1 MRTFLPRVML
11 AAVAATVVLPA
22 VFTPAQAAPWSLSS
36 SSSSSLGGSS
46 LSSIFEELT
55 DEEIVVDLPGYGEY
69 RFPADLTLASLNPDN
84 ADPVDLFSAAVFA
97 ADYEDNADA
106 RQAALAALEQPQRA
120 QVTAALTALHG
131 EVAPPETASARAPI
145 VVLGNGLNPDGSLHP
160 NLENRLLAATELAK
174 RRPGAPIV
182 VSGGLL
188 VGGYVEAHAMR
199 DWLVEEGVAEGRILV
214 EDRSFSTVSNAR
226 FTRELLPEATDVI
239 VVTSRDHV
247 HRAVVDFTLA
257 FGPDAQV
264 AGVGAPNDPP
274 TALSGQRGIYLDV
287 MKWYLG

>member
-106 RQAALAALEQPQRA
+106 RQAALAALQMVLA
-120 QVTAALTALHG
+120 LWLTAFGANVIGDVLMIAAAALTALHG
-131 EVAPPETASARAPI
+131 EVALPETASARAPI

-182 VSGGLL
+182 VSGGPL

-199 DWLVEEGVAEGRILV
+199 DWAGGRGSGRRAHPGGGPVIFHGEQRTLHAGAIAGGHGR
-214 EDRSFSTVSNAR
+214 DRGDVPGSRPPRRRGFHAR
-226 FTRELLPEATDVI
+226 LRPG
-239 VVTSRDHV
+239 RPGG
-247 HRAVVDFTLA
+247 RRRC
-257 FGPDAQV
+257 AQ
-264 AGVGAPNDPP
+264 
-274 TALSGQRGIYLDV
+274 
-287 MKWYLG
+287 

>member
-1 MRTFLPRVML
+1 MRTFMPRVVL
-11 AAVAATVVLPA
+11 AAVAATVLLPS
-22 VFTPAQAAPWSLSS
+22 VVTPVQAAPWA

-46 LSSIFEELT
+46 LSSVFEELT

-69 RFPADLTLASLNPDN
+69 RFPADLTLASLDPDGASA
-84 ADPVDLFSAAVFA
+84 ADLLSAAVFA
-97 ADYEDNADA
+97 ADYGDDADA
-106 RQAALAALEQPQRA
+106 RQAALAALDQLRRA
-120 QVTAALTALHG
+120 QVTAALAALHG
-131 EVAPPETASARAPI
+131 DVAPPETVSAQAPI
-145 VVLGNGLNPDGSLHP
+145 VVLGNGLNPDGSVHP
-160 NLENRLLAATELAK
+160 NLKNRLAAAAQLAK
-174 RRPGAPIV
+174 QRPDAPIV
-182 VSGGLL
+182 VSGGPL

-199 DWLVEEGVAEGRILV
+199 DWLAEQGVAEERILV

-226 FTRELLPEATDVI
+226 FTRALLPEATEVI

-274 TALSGQRGIYLDV
+274 TTLSGLRGTYLDV
-287 MKWYLG
+287 LTWYLG